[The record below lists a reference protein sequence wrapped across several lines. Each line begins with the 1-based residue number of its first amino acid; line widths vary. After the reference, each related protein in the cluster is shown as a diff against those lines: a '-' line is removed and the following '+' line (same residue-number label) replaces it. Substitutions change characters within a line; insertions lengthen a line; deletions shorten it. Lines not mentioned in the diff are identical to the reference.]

1 MKQFLE
7 NYGLLLLKCVVLTP
21 ALLLMNVSKMVVNTY
36 TLVTA
41 AILGDGVTFNNIY
54 HDSLNDL

>member
-1 MKQFLE
+1 MKQFLK

-36 TLVTA
+36 TLVAA
-41 AILGDGVTFNNIY
+41 AILGDGVTFSNIY